1 MGREDDGAG
10 ESRSAVSTAS
20 RIRRSRWWAASWR
33 GGPHAR
39 STALRSPPA
48 SAVGSATARSPSG
61 PGPRTGCGRGKGGSR
76 RGGDGL
82 LRGLRR
88 GRRGGAATGRPLRGW
103 RTGLPALT
111 HLVDDGDA
119 DAGAPPKPTGR
130 WRQFPGERR
139 EKGRLS
145 RAVGPEQG
153 HHLPGRDAQINAAQG
168 LRGRGRAGGLVRRGQ
183 ERARVAE
190 VAEEA
195 AEGAR
200 MARRRSDGSARSVP
214 GPPGGRRGARPAAR
228 PGRWPGPQR
237 HPGTP
242 RGPGTAAPGGTGAS
256 ARRRAGRRAPS
267 GPAASAAG
275 TSPRVGRGALRRRAR
290 GRWTDRANTRL
301 GAAWRF

>member
-145 RAVGPEQG
+145 RAVDGQDAIGTFRCRVARPSARDDG
-153 HHLPGRDAQINAAQG
+153 NAGARSGGSGRKALESRGLLG
-168 LRGRGRAGGLVRRGQ
+168 LR
-183 ERARVAE
+183 
-190 VAEEA
+190 
-195 AEGAR
+195 
-200 MARRRSDGSARSVP
+200 
-214 GPPGGRRGARPAAR
+214 AAR
-228 PGRWPGPQR
+228 PLFQWLGRDGELPESLRRRPGA
-237 HPGTP
+237 GC
-242 RGPGTAAPGGTGAS
+242 TGFDP
-256 ARRRAGRRAPS
+256 RRRA
-267 GPAASAAG
+267 AS
-275 TSPRVGRGALRRRAR
+275 
-290 GRWTDRANTRL
+290 W
-301 GAAWRF
+301 